1 MQAVQIISLDNDLD
15 HNLHLGVPAALK
27 GSLLFSSAGFDTFR
41 YFFEIEILMT

>member
-27 GSLLFSSAGFDTFR
+27 VSLLFSSAGLNTFR
-41 YFFEIEILMT
+41 YFQIEILMA